1 MFTMGDGSISEVG
14 IGLTACAKSVHR
26 RDSLMA
32 WRRLR
37 DAGALPPDR
46 SINVSNASD
55 LSTLVRNEARARE
68 QAEASSDVS
77 ARIAHLERAAGYAK
91 MIKALK
97 Q

>member
-1 MFTMGDGSISEVG
+1 
-14 IGLTACAKSVHR
+14 
-26 RDSLMA
+26 MA

-37 DAGALPPDR
+37 DAGALPLDR
-46 SINVSNASD
+46 RINVSNASD